1 MCYRTLWWQCPLSSQ
16 LQATPQQP
24 KTGSSNYW
32 MDPSDHSCW
41 LSTSG
46 SAPAEP
52 PAPVYPGPGPGGV
65 QQRWRRWRRALCLL
79 LVPGPGRGGGF
90 SSRGPAGTLNCVH
103 TPATSSHQSDGG
115 HEAAHTLASDNGGS
129 LLLIV
134 NIMNVPRK
142 SSSTQLTVVHY
153 IITCFL
159 LLSVLA
165 LTNVDREFQYIS

>member
-1 MCYRTLWWQCPLSSQ
+1 
-16 LQATPQQP
+16 
-24 KTGSSNYW
+24 

-65 QQRWRRWRRALCLL
+65 QQRWRWWRRALCLL

-165 LTNVDREFQYIS
+165 LANVDREFPSKHIS